1 MEEIFSGR
9 GLTLL
14 IQIKDHARGIESTDK
29 SFPAAIRE
37 MIKTA
42 TAIPS
47 LLLRDWVECCARLT
61 EYLTSISERNGLDV
75 NLQQVVQVLQGRVEK
90 WRVQGN
96 FRWIP

>member
-1 MEEIFSGR
+1 
-9 GLTLL
+9 LP

-29 SFPAAIRE
+29 SYPAAIRE

-75 NLQQVVQVLQGRVEK
+75 NLQQVVKVLHGRVEK
-90 WRVQGN
+90 W
-96 FRWIP
+96 